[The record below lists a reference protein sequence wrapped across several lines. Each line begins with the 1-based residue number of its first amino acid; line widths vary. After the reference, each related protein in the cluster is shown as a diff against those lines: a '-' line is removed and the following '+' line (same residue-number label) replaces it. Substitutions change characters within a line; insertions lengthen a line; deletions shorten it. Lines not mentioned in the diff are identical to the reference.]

1 MNITILANRDIAS
14 NLALNLLVEKLSEH
28 KLRIFLSD
36 KVGGKR
42 PPAAALGELKFF
54 EQSLFNKLLFPLID
68 NQSGVVKARLRG
80 FDALA
85 RLLVNQGA
93 DTEVNDAAANNAIA
107 TLNEINTPAGL
118 HRLEETAPDLIIS
131 IRYGVILK
139 REAIAIP
146 KYGVL
151 NLHSG
156 LLPQYQGVM
165 ATFRALLNGDREIGS
180 TLHYIVDSSIDTGP
194 IIDEAKVQVDR
205 QRSYLWHV
213 LQLYPGGCE
222 MIANAVSRLAEKK
235 QLSSRAQ
242 ERSGNYYSFPTTEE
256 LKEFERRGFKLF
268 DVQEVLEFAMQYLN

>member
-1 MNITILANRDIAS
+1 M
-14 NLALNLLVEKLSEH
+14 
-28 KLRIFLSD
+28 SD

-68 NQSGVVKARLRG
+68 NQSGAVKARLRG

-194 IIDEAKVQVDR
+194 IIDQAKVQVDR

-222 MIANAVSRLAEKK
+222 MIVNAVSRLAEKK

-242 ERSGNYYSFPTTEE
+242 ERSGNYYSFPTKEE